1 MLQRKDQVEH
11 NKKKNRILDLTNMTH
26 LLTIILASLLA
37 AEYWLRL
44 MNVKALL
51 HKESLP
57 FRSFKDTRVN
67 EAVDSLEQG
76 FDKVFTRMIS
86 QEYYMRVFPDCFD
99 EVIPPLVDRLVMCK
113 HFEKWK

>member
-26 LLTIILASLLA
+26 LLTIILASLLLSGCKNTPS
-37 AEYWLRL
+37 AESVQAEFL
-44 MNVKALL
+44 K
-51 HKESLP
+51 
-57 FRSFKDTRVN
+57 FC
-67 EAVDSLEQG
+67 
-76 FDKVFTRMIS
+76 S
-86 QEYYMRVFPDCFD
+86 QFPDCFD